1 MDKEKIT
8 SLVKHIKNLYY
19 VLIQDELYYFI
30 DGEEVTQEEYREAE
44 ESNNRVK
51 EMIYTIINLR
61 G

>member
-1 MDKEKIT
+1 MDIEKIT

-19 VLIQDELYYFI
+19 VLIKDELHYFI
-30 DGEEVTQEEYREAE
+30 DGEEVTQEEYRGAE